1 MKELLESEES
11 EIIEDENE
19 STIYSRVLGLGRVKN
34 CRSPEPAGF

>member
-1 MKELLESEES
+1 MKELLESEER

-19 STIYSRVLGLGRVKN
+19 STIYSRVQGRVKN